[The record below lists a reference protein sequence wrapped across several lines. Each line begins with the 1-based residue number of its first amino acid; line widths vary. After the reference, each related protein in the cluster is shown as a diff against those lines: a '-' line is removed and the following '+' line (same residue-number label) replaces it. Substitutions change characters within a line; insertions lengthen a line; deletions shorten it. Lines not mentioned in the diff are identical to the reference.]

1 MQKDASLPATLR
13 RDNHTNNREGYF
25 FVTLRIRDDA
35 PTLNTII
42 VKFDALDDNSNAP
55 RCNYTK
61 LGKRVLKVWRNVSTY
76 HPCVLLDVEIIPIA
90 VGCRFHLGY
99 FEYHKKDVKLKHEM
113 CMVMNQLVRVIT
125 AVKDEW

>member
-1 MQKDASLPATLR
+1 MSQIFFKNSVNTITPPKQIAKILQKDASLPATLR

-42 VKFDALDDNSNAP
+42 VKFDTLDDSSDAP

-61 LGKRVLKVWRNVSTY
+61 LGKRVLEVWRNVSTY
-76 HPCVLLDVEIIPIA
+76 HPCVLLGVEIIPIA
-90 VGCRFHLGY
+90 VWCRFHLG
-99 FEYHKKDVKLKHEM
+99 FLNITKKM
-113 CMVMNQLVRVIT
+113 SS
-125 AVKDEW
+125 